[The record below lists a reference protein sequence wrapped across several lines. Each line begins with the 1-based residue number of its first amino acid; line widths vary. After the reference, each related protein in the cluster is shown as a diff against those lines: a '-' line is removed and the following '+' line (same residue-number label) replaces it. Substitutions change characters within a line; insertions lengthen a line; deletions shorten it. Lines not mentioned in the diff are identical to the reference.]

1 MNKSTVYTGKK
12 MFDKFIRNWCRRMHL
27 DSWKSP
33 IDLLAG
39 RHPCLQK
46 QENAGLAHG
55 GLMIGYGGV
64 GGGGL
69 AFQLAYL

>member
-1 MNKSTVYTGKK
+1 
-12 MFDKFIRNWCRRMHL
+12 MFDEFIRNWCRRMNL
-27 DSWKSP
+27 DSWKSLL
-33 IDLLAG
+33 DLLAG
-39 RHPCLQK
+39 WHPCLQK

>member
-1 MNKSTVYTGKK
+1 MRNCCCRMN
-12 MFDKFIRNWCRRMHL
+12 L
-27 DSWKSP
+27 DSWKSSL
-33 IDLLAG
+33 DLLAG
-39 RHPCLQK
+39 WHTCLQK
-46 QENAGLAHG
+46 QENEGLAHG